1 MKLKFRNQLSQ
12 KQLRQKQVE
21 ALKLELSQAK
31 SIILFSSEA
40 ITHKAFEEFRVKLAE
55 INAKLR
61 FVKNTLF
68 KVAAKELKLPEA
80 LYEQAIITGP
90 TSAIYI
96 LTDDFISATKVLKE
110 QFGSQKSVQV
120 KIAFLDKELYNKA
133 QVLEFAG
140 IPSVLELQSKL
151 VGLLNSP
158 IQKLHYSLTYN
169 LGNLVRS
176 LNAIIQKGGE

>member
-1 MKLKFRNQLSQ
+1 M
-12 KQLRQKQVE
+12 
-21 ALKLELSQAK
+21 
-31 SIILFSSEA
+31 
-40 ITHKAFEEFRVKLAE
+40 
-55 INAKLR
+55 
-61 FVKNTLF
+61 
-68 KVAAKELKLPEA
+68 AAKELKLPEA